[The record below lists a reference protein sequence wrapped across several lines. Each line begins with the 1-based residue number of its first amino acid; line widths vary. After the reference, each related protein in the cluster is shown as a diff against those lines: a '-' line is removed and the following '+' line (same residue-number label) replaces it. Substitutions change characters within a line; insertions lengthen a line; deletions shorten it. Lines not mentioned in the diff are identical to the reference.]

1 MPDISL
7 STDIMVGFPGETE
20 ADLEETLDL
29 MNRVRFSYAYMYH
42 YNPREG
48 TAATEL
54 PGRID
59 YGTKIERLSR
69 VIALQK
75 AHRIELLKSRI
86 GRREQVL
93 VEGISRKNADE
104 YSTRTE
110 RDDTA
115 VVTGNVEPGS
125 FVWARLR
132 SLKGTTFRAD
142 LEA

>member
-1 MPDISL
+1 
-7 STDIMVGFPGETE
+7 
-20 ADLEETLDL
+20 
-29 MNRVRFSYAYMYH
+29 MYH

-48 TAATEL
+48 TAAAEL

-59 YGTKIERLSR
+59 YRTKIERLSR

-75 AHRIELLKSRI
+75 AHRIELLRSRI
-86 GRREQVL
+86 GRQEQVL
-93 VEGISRKNADE
+93 IEGISRKNADE
-104 YSTRTE
+104 YITRTE

-115 VVTGNVEPGS
+115 IVSGSAEPGS
-125 FVWARLR
+125 FAWARLR